1 MSIETPALD
10 RDYAAAFPRSREL
23 FAEALSRLP
32 SGITHDARWMDPF
45 PVFVERAQGAYKWTV
60 DGRRLIDYWMGHGA
74 LLLGHGHPAVTAAIA
89 EQLQRGTHFGA
100 SHPLELEWARLI
112 QEMVPGAELVRF
124 VNSGTER
131 SEEHTSEL
139 QSRENLVCRLLLEKK
154 KNG

>member
-74 LLLGHGHPAVTAAIA
+74 LL
-89 EQLQRGTHFGA
+89 
-100 SHPLELEWARLI
+100 
-112 QEMVPGAELVRF
+112 
-124 VNSGTER
+124 R

-154 KNG
+154 KRIVKLGM